1 MGDEEMGDAG
11 VGERE
16 VQDQVERHGLT
27 ALMHYVLGPDYTVS
41 NYLEK
46 IPHFEPLRRVDLAP
60 VAVRYPQSKKPTF
73 SLLAEGECDD
83 ALKMCLRDDTPFNCS
98 DAELG
103 VLLDT
108 SSLGQRK
115 KPVEKTKISLKKPGA
130 AKKIKL
136 KIKS

>member
-1 MGDEEMGDAG
+1 MGDEEMRDAG
-11 VGERE
+11 VERRE
-16 VQDQVERHGLT
+16 VQDQVEKHGLT
-27 ALMHYVLGPDYTVS
+27 ALMNHVLGPDYTVS

-46 IPHFEPLRRVDLAP
+46 IPHYEPLRRVDLAP

-73 SLLAEGECDD
+73 SLLPEGEFDD
-83 ALKMCLRDDTPFNCS
+83 VLEMCLRDNTPANCS

-103 VLLDT
+103 ILLDT
-108 SSLGQRK
+108 SSLGQPK
-115 KPVEKTKISLKKPGA
+115 KPAEMTKISLKKPGA